1 LLPLFGK
8 QLKTVIREIAESIP
22 GEEGLI
28 QGNLGG
34 PPFCQNIRAL
44 ESFYEGELRSAPP
57 SYGTSAET
65 VLKPSRDT

>member
-22 GEEGLI
+22 GEAGLI

-34 PPFCQNIRAL
+34 PPFCHNIRAL
-44 ESFYEGELRSAPP
+44 ELFYESELRSAPP
-57 SYGTSAET
+57 SFGTAET
-65 VLKPSRDT
+65 ILKPSRDT